1 KELTP
6 NRKRN
11 FFDDEELSD
20 VIIKFGEEQVFAHK
34 VILASGSVWFEK
46 ALLGNFSEAKK
57 KVVELHDDVISGAMM
72 AMLKHLYGMTY
83 HEQEYPG
90 SGKDLPE
97 FHLDVFILGDKYDV
111 PSLRLAARKTLLE
124 FMSKEFKGPI
134 LWDSSI
140 FVIQK
145 LLGPDAA
152 QLADRS
158 LELHIEERVLSHA
171 RLLLLDDT
179 FRSELVRGKML
190 KPSIADVF
198 MKRIIQVL

>member
-1 KELTP
+1 M
-6 NRKRN
+6 
-11 FFDDEELSD
+11 F
-20 VIIKFGEEQVFAHK
+20 
-34 VILASGSVWFEK
+34 
-46 ALLGNFSEAKK
+46 
-57 KVVELHDDVISGAMM
+57 
-72 AMLKHLYGMTY
+72 KHLYGMTY
-83 HEQEYPG
+83 GRQEYPRPEE
-90 SGKDLPE
+90 DLPE

-111 PSLRLAARKTLLE
+111 PCLRLAARKALLAL
-124 FMSKEFKGPI
+124 MSKEFEEYTF
-134 LWDSSI
+134 WDSSI

-158 LELHIEERVLSHA
+158 LELQIERRVLSHA

-198 MKRIIQVL
+198 MKGIIEVL